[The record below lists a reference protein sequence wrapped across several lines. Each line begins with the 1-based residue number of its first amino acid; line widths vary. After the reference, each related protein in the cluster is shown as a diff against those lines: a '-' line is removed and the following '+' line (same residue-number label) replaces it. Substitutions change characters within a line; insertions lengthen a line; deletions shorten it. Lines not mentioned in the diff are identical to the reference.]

1 MGGLLSL
8 DLMAMVTFILG
19 LETEILEL
27 VTKAPELGCCVAF
40 VNFVNAIGGR
50 IHEFGR
56 DGLKNFAPAQV
67 YSRAG
72 YLGPKGKDVII
83 DTMARIFSPH
93 FPQLKE
99 NLLATISSI
108 ISTNGESF
116 DAPAQGTLPEI
127 LSIYDFMEFVLLP
140 HVTARIISDDMQ
152 VSFEDA
158 EEIRTQSIEFGQLVH
173 WNLQD
178 PAVLAVQD
186 FNKSEA
192 IEKIAR
198 IRTQLSSSPPNKSLE
213 ARRRKSNLHST
224 ISLFENM
231 RRKPKNPLR
240 RQFRSRS
247 R

>member
-1 MGGLLSL
+1 M
-8 DLMAMVTFILG
+8 
-19 LETEILEL
+19 
-27 VTKAPELGCCVAF
+27 
-40 VNFVNAIGGR
+40 
-50 IHEFGR
+50 
-56 DGLKNFAPAQV
+56 
-67 YSRAG
+67 
-72 YLGPKGKDVII
+72 
-83 DTMARIFSPH
+83 FSPH

-178 PAVLAVQD
+178 PAVLAVQN

-198 IRTQLSSSPPNKSLE
+198 IRTQLSSSPLNKYALKPHPDYNDESIVATRVELYFFPVHALIPAFRSLE
-213 ARRRKSNLHST
+213 ARRRKSNLRST
-224 ISLFENM
+224 ISL
-231 RRKPKNPLR
+231 L
-240 RQFRSRS
+240 
-247 R
+247 